1 MIEPVSRISGTQILR
16 PRARILRTF
25 GDELISS
32 ETVAV
37 IELAKNAYDADAT
50 QVLVRF
56 QGPLEIGQG
65 RIEVIDNGHGMS
77 LETIQT
83 TWMEP
88 ATLFR
93 KRQQRSEQY
102 GRRVLG
108 EKGIGRFAASRL
120 ANNLEVVTRRVGED
134 REIRAL
140 FDWSQFGYSHN
151 DLDHVEGLWEEADP
165 AEICPGGTIQGL
177 WGEGQTP
184 ESSELT
190 HG

>member
-1 MIEPVSRISGTQILR
+1 MAEPASRISGTQALR
-16 PRARILRTF
+16 LRARILCTF
-25 GDELISS
+25 GNELTSS

-37 IELAKNAYDADAT
+37 MELVKNAYDADAT
-50 QVLVRF
+50 RVLVRF

-65 RIEVIDNGHGMS
+65 RIEVMDNGHGMS

-93 KRQQRSEQY
+93 KHQQRSEQY

-120 ANNLEVVTRRVGED
+120 ANTLEVVTRRAGED
-134 REIRAL
+134 REIQAL
-140 FDWSQFGYSHN
+140 FDWSQFDDESKSECRRFVHSCCPLRLCFSS
-151 DLDHVEGLWEEADP
+151 DALDSSCHLGLLVYP
-165 AEICPGGTIQGL
+165 
-177 WGEGQTP
+177 
-184 ESSELT
+184 
-190 HG
+190 